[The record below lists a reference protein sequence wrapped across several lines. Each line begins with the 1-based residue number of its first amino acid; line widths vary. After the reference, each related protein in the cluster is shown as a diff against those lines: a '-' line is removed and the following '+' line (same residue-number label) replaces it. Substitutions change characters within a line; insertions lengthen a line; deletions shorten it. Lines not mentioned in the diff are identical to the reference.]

1 MHTLSA
7 MAPRPDDHGR
17 FAPAM
22 PVDVVAVVKDTTA
35 SVEFRRFPG
44 AQDVVVVPSES
55 TSRPLHAD
63 ATWWLVSP
71 SGHRVAAVAVIADPG
86 AVTGDGGGRRE
97 LHLAV
102 GDRDAWLVHPG
113 RGWLLAPADPSE
125 GDGIEGLLVRMTE
138 PSRGRDGVT
147 LYFAVDQAW
156 APLVRGAVQLALAD
170 VPGHPCGL
178 VERCVETVESGQ
190 VPQMMV
196 DVHLR
201 VDPVL
206 TVGAVYRLQPR
217 VVPPLRLVTGSGA
230 SST

>member
-17 FAPAM
+17 SAPAL
-22 PVDVVAVVKDTTA
+22 PVDVVAVVNDTTT
-35 SVEFRRFPG
+35 SVAFRRFPG
-44 AQDVVVVPSES
+44 AQDVVVVPSEGAW
-55 TSRPLHAD
+55 RPLHAD

-71 SGHRVAAVAVIADPG
+71 SGHRVAAVEVTTDAD
-86 AVTGDGGGRRE
+86 VVE
-97 LHLAV
+97 IHLAV
-102 GDRDAWLVHPG
+102 GERDAWLVHPG
-113 RGWLLAPADPSE
+113 HGWLLEPADPPE
-125 GDGIEGLLVRMTE
+125 EDGVEGLLVRMTE
-138 PSRGRDGVT
+138 PSRGRGGVT

-178 VERCVETVESGQ
+178 VERCVETVETGQ

-217 VVPPLRLVTGSGA
+217 LVPPLRLVTGSGA
-230 SST
+230 SSP